1 MKKKIEINRVA
12 DRFPYNAVAGGVALT
27 GRFDVSC
34 YAPDGKLK
42 WETFS
47 KNIVVNVGLQKLLD
61 ILFIGSAQV
70 VDPWYVG
77 LAGTT
82 PTIASG
88 DTMASHAGW
97 TQMINYDEATR
108 QEFTNVRTAQA
119 VANTAST
126 ADFTISTASTIGGG
140 FLGSDNTKNGS
151 TGTLLCAV
159 AFTGGNKFAS
169 DDDTIAVTYTFSAAD
184 S

>member
-1 MKKKIEINRVA
+1 NRVA
-12 DRFPYNAVAGGVALT
+12 EYSLFNAIGAGVAVV

-34 YAPDGKLK
+34 YSPDGKLK
-42 WETFS
+42 WETFG
-47 KNIVVNVGLQKLLD
+47 KNMVVNVGLQKLLD

-108 QEFTNVRTAQA
+108 QEFTNVRTAEA

-159 AFTGGNKFAS
+159 AFTGGNKSAS